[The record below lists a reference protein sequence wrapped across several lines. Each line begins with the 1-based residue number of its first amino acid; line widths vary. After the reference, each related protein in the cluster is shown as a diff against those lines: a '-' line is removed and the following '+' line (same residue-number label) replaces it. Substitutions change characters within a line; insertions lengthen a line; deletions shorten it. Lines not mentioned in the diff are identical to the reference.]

1 MIRLI
6 KTKMEVVISIDKLE
20 LLKSFEINQ
29 FDFDLIIT
37 KFIKFSDCVLEN
49 ITNKINPNNFKNSVI
64 EKIFINS
71 VLELYVKLYY
81 AKQNYINF
89 FAGNDNIREN
99 FFKFESCNEAIT
111 FLKNFSL
118 IFELFQIYFGKTIDL
133 INFSNE
139 ITSKYELFLSRF
151 SDSFTFVLEKENND
165 IFISYFGKKN
175 AKIIDTKNFEIDYLY
190 TSLFKES
197 LKTRKISC
205 TLSNAFNNKKADIIE
220 DESVFKK
227 IYRQEIVK
235 RKKDGSEYII
245 LTFVKDYLM
254 NLKSFMNQLSTVRL
268 FNYSCVLLILNEV
281 ILLLEKL
288 TADVNNDKSLDNKNI
303 LLK

>member
-1 MIRLI
+1 M
-6 KTKMEVVISIDKLE
+6 
-20 LLKSFEINQ
+20 
-29 FDFDLIIT
+29 
-37 KFIKFSDCVLEN
+37 
-49 ITNKINPNNFKNSVI
+49 
-64 EKIFINS
+64 
-71 VLELYVKLYY
+71 
-81 AKQNYINF
+81 
-89 FAGNDNIREN
+89 
-99 FFKFESCNEAIT
+99 
-111 FLKNFSL
+111 
-118 IFELFQIYFGKTIDL
+118 
-133 INFSNE
+133 
-139 ITSKYELFLSRF
+139 
-151 SDSFTFVLEKENND
+151 
-165 IFISYFGKKN
+165 
-175 AKIIDTKNFEIDYLY
+175 
-190 TSLFKES
+190 
-197 LKTRKISC
+197 KTRKISC